1 MTEFSLQPEN
11 QFTVTSMD
19 EEARENML
27 TIVNDSSKFLKQNLQ
42 CELVLSDL
50 RNDCILNEEDIQTI
64 ESKDTDFEK
73 TKKLIETLK
82 KRDLSAI
89 EKLIKALMKSVVQW
103 FIGRH
108 LAIKGECATV
118 SRKDKA
124 DYDLLNFG

>member
-82 KRDLSAI
+82 KKGS
-89 EKLIKALMKSVVQW
+89 Q
-103 FIGRH
+103 RH
-108 LAIKGECATV
+108 
-118 SRKDKA
+118 RKVD
-124 DYDLLNFG
+124 